1 MNTGSTI
8 APMTAGTAIIAAWEP
23 IDNSSTASW
32 SRQWRRDSASRRF
45 KVGKL
50 GSLRADYSEPKVIV

>member
-1 MNTGSTI
+1 
-8 APMTAGTAIIAAWEP
+8 MTAGTAIIAAWEP